1 MDNRDVDMYMQL
13 AEHENT
19 QLPFSWFLPL
29 LPQSL
34 RNCRTRD
41 CGSLSSQTQTSCCLS
56 PLCSQRTSAPE
67 EKETSTILEKWN
79 NNQYDNS
86 LRYWLLDT
94 AFICDDFILQFTR
107 EIVSRNDYFYDLKIF
122 ITLMFSRTSV
132 IFLARKLKLAHQE
145 V

>member
-1 MDNRDVDMYMQL
+1 MEVCHHRHKLPAVCLPCVLKELQL
-13 AEHENT
+13 LKKKKH
-19 QLPFSWFLPL
+19 PL
-29 LPQSL
+29 YWKS
-34 RNCRTRD
+34 
-41 CGSLSSQTQTSCCLS
+41 
-56 PLCSQRTSAPE
+56 
-67 EKETSTILEKWN
+67 EKTIN
-79 NNQYDNS
+79 MITV
-86 LRYWLLDT
+86 YWLLDT